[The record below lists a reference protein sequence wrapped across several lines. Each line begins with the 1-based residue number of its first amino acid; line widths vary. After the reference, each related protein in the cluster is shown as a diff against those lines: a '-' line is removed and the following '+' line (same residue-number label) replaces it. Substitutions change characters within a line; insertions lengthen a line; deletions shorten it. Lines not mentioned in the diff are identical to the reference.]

1 VKRGIVAWA
10 GSAGRGLVLRR
21 GRSVGWLAGWRGR
34 LDEGWLDEGWLAVG
48 WLAG

>member
-10 GSAGRGLVLRR
+10 GSAGRGMVLRR
-21 GRSVGWLAGWRGR
+21 GRSAGWRGR
-34 LDEGWLDEGWLAVG
+34 LDEGRLDEGWLAVG